1 MSRYDMIKGIIPPI
15 ITPMNEDESFNE
27 AEFRNQI
34 ERQIEGGV
42 HGIFCYGTNG
52 ECYALNTQEK
62 EKILKVAVDQIK
74 GRVPVYAGTGC
85 ITTKETVEMSKRA
98 EALGADILSVIT
110 PYFAAVSQDELYEHY
125 KTVAEA
131 VKIPIVLYNIPAR
144 TGCSIAPETVAKLA
158 EIDNIVGAK
167 DSSGNWDNLKAY
179 IELTRDK
186 DFAVISGNDSLI
198 LSALKEGGVGG
209 IAGCAN
215 VYPHNMVAIYEKF
228 KAGDLEGA
236 QAAQDAIASFR
247 ACFKYG
253 NPNTIVKTAVGLLGY
268 PVGKCRKPFYSI
280 QGLFQWCLYRKKRNV
295 SQHIIDLVDGLE
307 ETYYI
312 ADVLPK
318 PKEFQNK
325 AYCYALKKACKSMN
339 DEIGKITEEKQ
350 DYQEYVESFVHEIKI
365 PIGAL
370 SLTFDNTK
378 NYTLKKETD
387 KIFQLVEQMLYYA
400 RSENTEK
407 DYFVKQ
413 LQLDEVIHNVILK
426 FRHSLMER
434 KAIINIHDIENVIYT
449 DEKWLTFILSQ
460 IVQNAIKY
468 FDKQE
473 NKLTIY
479 SQDNGTNILLVIEDN
494 GCGIKASDLSRVF
507 EKGFTGSNRN
517 KANATGM
524 GLYLSKKLCDRLGLK
539 LDIASTEKEY
549 TRLTIT
555 FPKGTVHNFSE

>member
-1 MSRYDMIKGIIPPI
+1 MSRHDMIKGIIPPI

-27 AEFRNQI
+27 AEFRKQI

-62 EKILKVAVDQIK
+62 EEILKAAVDQIK

-98 EALGADILSVIT
+98 EALGA
-110 PYFAAVSQDELYEHY
+110 VSQDELYEHY
-125 KTVAEA
+125 VTVAEA

-144 TGCSIAPETVAKLA
+144 TGCSITPETVARLA

-215 VYPHNMVAIYEKF
+215 VYPHNMVAIYERF

-268 PVGKCRKPFYSI
+268 PVGKCRKPFYSMSEEGI
-280 QGLFQWCLYRKKRNV
+280 AALKAV
-295 SQHIIDLVDGLE
+295 LE
-307 ETYYI
+307 E
-312 ADVLPK
+312 
-318 PKEFQNK
+318 NK
-325 AYCYALKKACKSMN
+325 KNGMN
-339 DEIGKITEEKQ
+339 
-350 DYQEYVESFVHEIKI
+350 
-365 PIGAL
+365 
-370 SLTFDNTK
+370 
-378 NYTLKKETD
+378 
-387 KIFQLVEQMLYYA
+387 
-400 RSENTEK
+400 
-407 DYFVKQ
+407 
-413 LQLDEVIHNVILK
+413 
-426 FRHSLMER
+426 
-434 KAIINIHDIENVIYT
+434 
-449 DEKWLTFILSQ
+449 
-460 IVQNAIKY
+460 
-468 FDKQE
+468 
-473 NKLTIY
+473 
-479 SQDNGTNILLVIEDN
+479 
-494 GCGIKASDLSRVF
+494 
-507 EKGFTGSNRN
+507 
-517 KANATGM
+517 
-524 GLYLSKKLCDRLGLK
+524 
-539 LDIASTEKEY
+539 
-549 TRLTIT
+549 
-555 FPKGTVHNFSE
+555 

>member
-1 MSRYDMIKGIIPPI
+1 MKAKKVSALLVATAMVCGIAGGTTAVHADPEYTIKLCTEQTDGDPIDEGCDKWAELVDEATDGAVKIEVYPNSQLGAKADLIEMALAGQGVCTIADGSYLMDYVSDFGVVMGPFLLCNPYGKCKERERGRSIMSRYDMIKGIIPPI

-268 PVGKCRKPFYSI
+268 PVGKCRKPFYSMSEE
-280 QGLFQWCLYRKKRNV
+280 GVAALKAVLEENKRN
-295 SQHIIDLVDGLE
+295 G
-307 ETYYI
+307 
-312 ADVLPK
+312 
-318 PKEFQNK
+318 
-325 AYCYALKKACKSMN
+325 MN
-339 DEIGKITEEKQ
+339 
-350 DYQEYVESFVHEIKI
+350 
-365 PIGAL
+365 
-370 SLTFDNTK
+370 
-378 NYTLKKETD
+378 
-387 KIFQLVEQMLYYA
+387 
-400 RSENTEK
+400 
-407 DYFVKQ
+407 
-413 LQLDEVIHNVILK
+413 
-426 FRHSLMER
+426 
-434 KAIINIHDIENVIYT
+434 
-449 DEKWLTFILSQ
+449 
-460 IVQNAIKY
+460 
-468 FDKQE
+468 
-473 NKLTIY
+473 
-479 SQDNGTNILLVIEDN
+479 
-494 GCGIKASDLSRVF
+494 
-507 EKGFTGSNRN
+507 
-517 KANATGM
+517 
-524 GLYLSKKLCDRLGLK
+524 
-539 LDIASTEKEY
+539 
-549 TRLTIT
+549 
-555 FPKGTVHNFSE
+555 